1 MPTWPNWLKH
11 IALAVDE
18 LLQAGQWV
26 LTRFQRMLVKAEE
39 AEKRKSKG
47 LSKGGRRLVEYIQ
60 NQGRSGG
67 TGSGVLPVK
76 ALTLR
81 EKYAWLAAIHDVV
94 CEGAR
99 PVDPYRTDKH
109 SKRGKAVRSQN
120 GWARRLAGMPYGARK
135 SMVRGFTDVDR
146 PRIERMLAD
155 VARDLGKPNPIRRQT
170 GQTTIVLQPVN
181 KTVNISNRRTLVRV
195 NVQRAP
201 AGNGKPNGTTDE
213 WTLAEASR
221 ETGAPTWALS
231 RAAKKPKG
239 APGYL
244 PTRRV
249 GRGVLVKREHAKDFA
264 ANYDARREQRVVGS
278 KSKEG
283 RNIVAGLK
291 KIRKSSPRR
300 ARPKSK

>member
-94 CEGAR
+94 CEAAR

-109 SKRGKAVRSQN
+109 SKRGKAVRSQS
-120 GWARRLAGMPYGARK
+120 GWARPIGRYALRGAQVDGAGFYG
-135 SMVRGFTDVDR
+135 RGPPAYR
-146 PRIERMLAD
+146 AHAGGRGAG
-155 VARDLGKPNPIRRQT
+155 LGKAEPRPSPSRSDDHRTAT
-170 GQTTIVLQPVN
+170 GQQDGEYIESP
-181 KTVNISNRRTLVRV
+181 
-195 NVQRAP
+195 NV
-201 AGNGKPNGTTDE
+201 GTCE
-213 WTLAEASR
+213 R
-221 ETGAPTWALS
+221 
-231 RAAKKPKG
+231 
-239 APGYL
+239 
-244 PTRRV
+244 PTRS
-249 GRGVLVKREHAKDFA
+249 GG
-264 ANYDARREQRVVGS
+264 QRQ
-278 KSKEG
+278 
-283 RNIVAGLK
+283 A
-291 KIRKSSPRR
+291 
-300 ARPKSK
+300 